1 MTIEEVQKLKEGD
14 TLFWAVG
21 KKYYK
26 GKFIS
31 LNDDVL
37 DLKTLQVEDE
47 TGQRDEILHA
57 FIVSEEKYLMETS
70 PKTFKSTFIQNKIQK
85 TEDLNDEESISD
97 EIAESVELEVETKKP
112 EIKAPKITTIST
124 PIVVVSQ
131 PTVNPVNISLNTV
144 NSPRGN
150 NNELKPNLKSLQ
162 IMLQK
167 DGYFIERNENRWVE
181 YFLYLPDGQK
191 LSFICKLKVWQLYN
205 IYIEKGIQ
213 GLIDLT

>member
-26 GKFIS
+26 GKFLS

-47 TGQRDEILHA
+47 NGEKDEILHA
-57 FIVSEEKYLMETS
+57 FIVSEDKYLMETGK
-70 PKTFKSTFIQNKIQK
+70 PFKPSFVKNKIEK
-85 TEDLNDEESISD
+85 SEELDDEDFISN
-97 EIAESVELEVETKKP
+97 EIIENVELEVEVEKT
-112 EIKAPKITTIST
+112 EAPKKIAKPVITTT
-124 PIVVVSQ
+124 T
-131 PTVNPVNISLNTV
+131 TVNPVNVTLNPV
-144 NSPRGN
+144 SSPRGN
-150 NNELKPNLKSLQ
+150 NSELKPNLKSLQ
-162 IMLQK
+162 ILLQK
-167 DGYFIERNENRWVE
+167 EGYFIERNENRWIE

-191 LSFICKLKVWQLYN
+191 VSFLCKLKVWQVYN

-213 GLIDLT
+213 GLLDLVA

>member
-1 MTIEEVQKLKEGD
+1 MTIEEVHKLKEGD

-26 GKFIS
+26 GKFLS
-31 LNDDVL
+31 LNEDVL

-47 TGQRDEILHA
+47 SGQRDEILHA

-70 PKTFKSTFIQNKIQK
+70 PKTFKPTFVQNKIQK
-85 TEDLNDEESISD
+85 SEDLNDEESVSD
-97 EIAESVELEVETKKP
+97 EIAENVELEVEIEVEKPKPKDTK
-112 EIKAPKITTIST
+112 IITNKTI
-124 PIVVVSQ
+124 VVSQ
-131 PTVNPVNISLNTV
+131 TVNPVSVSLSAV

-162 IMLQK
+162 ILLQK

-181 YFLYLPDGQK
+181 YFLYLPDGEK

-213 GLIDLT
+213 GLIDLA

>member
-26 GKFIS
+26 GKFLS

-47 TGQRDEILHA
+47 NGEKDEILHA
-57 FIVSEEKYLMETS
+57 FIVSEDKYLAETT
-70 PKTFKSTFIQNKIQK
+70 KTFKPSFVKNKIEK
-85 TEDLNDEESISD
+85 SEELDDEEDSASN
-97 EIAESVELEVETKKP
+97 EIIENMELEVEVEKTEVPKK
-112 EIKAPKITTIST
+112 ISKSIITTT
-124 PIVVVSQ
+124 
-131 PTVNPVNISLNTV
+131 TVNPVNVTLNPV
-144 NSPRGN
+144 SSPRGN
-150 NNELKPNLKSLQ
+150 NSELKPNLKSLQ
-162 IMLQK
+162 ILLQK
-167 DGYFIERNENRWVE
+167 EGYFIERNENRWIE

-191 LSFICKLKVWQLYN
+191 VSFLCKLKVWQVYN

-213 GLIDLT
+213 GLLDLVA

>member
-1 MTIEEVQKLKEGD
+1 MTIQEVQKLKEGD

-31 LNDDVL
+31 LNEDVL

-57 FIVSEEKYLMETS
+57 FIVSEEKYLMETA
-70 PKTFKSTFIQNKIQK
+70 PKTFKPTFVQNKIQK
-85 TEDLNDEESISD
+85 KEDLNDEESISD
-97 EIAESVELEVETKKP
+97 EIAESVELEVEVKKP
-112 EIKAPKITTIST
+112 EVKAPKIITNST
-124 PIVVVSQ
+124 PIVISQ
-131 PTVNPVNISLNTV
+131 TNVNPVNVSLSSV
-144 NSPRGN
+144 SSPRGN

-162 IMLQK
+162 ILLQK

-213 GLIDLT
+213 GLVDLT